1 MSEILIIIMLVFLT
15 AINVC
20 YLFYF
25 KNRAKKAIKIEEKD
39 NYYKLDAKIE
49 FQKYLIL
56 AVISVAAFF
65 GINKFN
71 DLSDTAKQIT
81 ILETSYDNINKM
93 YLEAQDNLRRI
104 EGSYSGFVERLS
116 KNEKELILLDFKI
129 QDITRQLPEPNIK
142 VIAKLLAQTYLT
154 ILLEHGPTADAV
166 PYNDDFITKE
176 SEKIIQLLKATGFT
190 NSEAEDYLQEITKN
204 TRIENKI
211 RIKN

>member
-154 ILLEHGPTADAV
+154 ILLEHLTMM
-166 PYNDDFITKE
+166 I
-176 SEKIIQLLKATGFT
+176 S
-190 NSEAEDYLQEITKN
+190 LQKSQKKLFN
-204 TRIENKI
+204 Y
-211 RIKN
+211 